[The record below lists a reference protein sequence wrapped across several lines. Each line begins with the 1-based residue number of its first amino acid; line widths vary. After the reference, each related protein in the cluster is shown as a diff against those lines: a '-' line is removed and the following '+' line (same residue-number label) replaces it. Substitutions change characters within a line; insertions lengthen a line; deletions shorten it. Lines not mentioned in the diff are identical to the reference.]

1 VKKKILIIML
11 VGILLSAALTS
22 AYNAFAGQIETP
34 STENNEDLTA
44 EIEPPI
50 NSLEEQ
56 SSNSLPYSTNSQEEQ
71 AQSNQT
77 NELDVEK
84 LSTVIKEP
92 LTTETVPS
100 EDELDSEEITSG
112 YQGSQGNGKGYGNG
126 NGTGN
131 QYRYQKANGNK
142 GNHELENEP

>member
-1 VKKKILIIML
+1 MKKKILIIIL

-56 SSNSLPYSTNSQEEQ
+56 SSNGLPNSTNSQEEQ
-71 AQSNQT
+71 AQSSQT

-84 LSTVIKEP
+84 KLPTEIKEP
-92 LTTETVPS
+92 LTTETLPS

-126 NGTGN
+126 NGKGN
-131 QYRYQKANGNK
+131 QYRYQKANGN
-142 GNHELENEP
+142 